1 MGDSHSAT
9 VSVPDWNSAELR
21 SLCNEIPDASAPV
34 PVRGFNGEAL
44 ETILMILAPTTVPIL
59 ITWIKSM
66 AESRKAYKVMIDGV
80 SYQGYSPRE
89 LAKVVSVLEKHI
101 DHGKNAAKPSSP
113 ESSSSTPDNP

>member
-1 MGDSHSAT
+1 
-9 VSVPDWNSAELR
+9 
-21 SLCNEIPDASAPV
+21 
-34 PVRGFNGEAL
+34 
-44 ETILMILAPTTVPIL
+44 MILAPTTVPIL

-101 DHGKNAAKPSSP
+101 DHGTNTAKPSSP
-113 ESSSSTPDNP
+113 ESNSSTPVNP